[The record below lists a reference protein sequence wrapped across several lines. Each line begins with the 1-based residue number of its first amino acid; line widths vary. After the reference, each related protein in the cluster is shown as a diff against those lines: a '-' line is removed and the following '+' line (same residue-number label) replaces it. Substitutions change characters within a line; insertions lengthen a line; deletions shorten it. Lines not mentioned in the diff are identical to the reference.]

1 MRLLVAIA
9 SEQVRAAVVRELQG
23 QADIETVMEVGDSTS
38 ALREAEES
46 RPDVVLMGVDL
57 EPEDGFETVRN
68 IVARVPGV
76 SAVLVAVNPT
86 PADFRKALQV
96 GARDLLEVPVDK
108 KELLA
113 ALRRAAEVSKGK
125 RNTLQE
131 IATQLAQQQE
141 TKIAK
146 RIVVFSTKGGTG
158 KTFVATNLAAG
169 LANTGARV
177 ALVDLDLQFGDAAIA
192 LGLVPQRTIYDLV
205 QAYTEYDLTLL
216 EEFMVKHPAGFSVL
230 PAPLYPDEAER
241 IMTADV
247 QAVLDVI
254 QTGFDYVVVDTPPF
268 FEERVLVALDWAD
281 HVLLVA
287 GLDIPSVKHLK
298 TVFRTMGLMAYPEE
312 KLLIIMNRADSKVGL
327 EVSEVEKHLGR
338 RVKAALSSSVEVPR
352 ALNAGELLLLSKPGS
367 KVAKELAQLVKVFVG
382 SDHEGSAK
390 VAEAASRGGFLG
402 RKSAK
407 TNGSGSNGS

>member
-1 MRLLVAIA
+1 VRLLVAIA